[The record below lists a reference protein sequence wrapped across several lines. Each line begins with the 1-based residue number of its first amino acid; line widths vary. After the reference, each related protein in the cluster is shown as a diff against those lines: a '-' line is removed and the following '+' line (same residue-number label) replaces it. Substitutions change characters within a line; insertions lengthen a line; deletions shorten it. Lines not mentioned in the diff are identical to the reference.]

1 MIEPLKKRVVS
12 FFDCQNLFKSALEL
26 WKYSFP
32 NFNALKLSKLLA
44 SKYKDEGWQLAG
56 MRLYTGIHDSKRDPA
71 WHGFWTKK
79 LLAAKNN
86 YPQAVIFTAPLRY
99 DTKGMPREKGV
110 DIRIAL
116 DLIRMARKN
125 EFDVAM
131 LFSQDNDFSEVA
143 NEIRAVS
150 KEYDRWIKI
159 ASAFPCDPANPR
171 TKGVRKTDWIHIS
184 KEDYDS
190 CIDPTDYRTKP

>member
-1 MIEPLKKRVVS
+1 MDEPLKKRVVS
-12 FFDCQNLFKSALEL
+12 FFDCQNLFKSAYEQ
-26 WKYSFP
+26 WKYPYP
-32 NFNALKLSKLLA
+32 NFDPLKLSRLLIG
-44 SKYKDEGWQLAG
+44 KYHCEGWRFTG
-56 MRLYTGIHDSKRDPA
+56 VRLYTGIHEAKVNPSLHA
-71 WHGFWTKK
+71 FWTKK
-79 LLAAKNN
+79 LTAVKNI
-86 YPQAVIFTAPLRY
+86 YPQAFIFTSPLRY
-99 DTKGMPREKGV
+99 DKNGIPREKGV

-143 NEIRAVS
+143 VEIRAIS

-159 ASAFPCDPANPR
+159 ASAFPSNLANR
-171 TKGVRKTDWIHIS
+171 KNKGVRKTDWLRIS

-190 CIDPTDYRTKP
+190 CIDTADYRKI